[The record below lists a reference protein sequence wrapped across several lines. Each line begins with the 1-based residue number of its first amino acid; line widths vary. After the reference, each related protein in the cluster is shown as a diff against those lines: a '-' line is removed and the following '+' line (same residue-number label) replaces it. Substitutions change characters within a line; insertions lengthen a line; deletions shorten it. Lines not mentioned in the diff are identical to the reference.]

1 VCGNGPTWLV
11 EVGIVHLGE
20 GQPPFYVDPYPQFS
34 RCTYLKLREKK
45 QASKRYSLNNSK
57 EVNQKS
63 FFIGK
68 IKIDQ
73 NNFKEINQNSLNGGK
88 I

>member
-1 VCGNGPTWLV
+1 V
-11 EVGIVHLGE
+11 
-20 GQPPFYVDPYPQFS
+20 
-34 RCTYLKLREKK
+34 YLFEIKRKK